1 MNQPIQENK
10 EKCCEFC
17 LECPDYTEHNFC
29 HDKECKCHI
38 PQPKEVQNT
47 SREEIRERFQ
57 ANMLDGDDIND
68 CGGAMLEAK
77 EVFEYF
83 LAEIEAEKE
92 LAYSAGQEA
101 EMVRIKKNISMLR
114 QWLNEDRITD
124 KKMVTNEEIETWLSL
139 TENNQNEEH

>member
-47 SREEIRERFQ
+47 SREEIRERWL
-57 ANMLDGDDIND
+57 LDNVDGKHSPDSAADWW
-68 CGGAMLEAK
+68 LT
-77 EVFEYF
+77 
-83 LAEIEAEKE
+83 EIEAAKKR
-92 LAYSAGQEA
+92 GQEA
-101 EMVRIKKNISMLR
+101 ERERIRKWQEKWDIEKMEVWQIHLMAELS
-114 QWLNEDRITD
+114 RILSA
-124 KKMVTNEEIETWLSL
+124 IEPKS
-139 TENNQNEEH
+139 